1 MDKILRGLVL
11 VGYSNMARAR
21 RLGIHGPIG
30 SGNASG
36 RVEGVGRKEPEE
48 ENEKGDTGNWNRSGN
63 FGRTEPVTP
72 LARQGEPLEMEM

>member
-21 RLGIHGPIG
+21 GRKGALG
-30 SGNASG
+30 
-36 RVEGVGRKEPEE
+36 RRKEPEE